1 LILVDDALVARVLA
15 NRHRPDLAAAGIGDG
30 RHGFRFEFP
39 NGLSLDEPHVVRVC
53 READGADLAGS
64 PALLEPAQPSDRLAH
79 QALADVDLAALS
91 DAALARGIELTAEH
105 LDRAAQQL
113 ADRQSGRAARSE
125 HRLLLERWRRRGA
138 SGDMPVAGM
147 PPRRALIIDDRLPQ
161 PRRDAGSA
169 VILSHIRSLQRLG
182 FEVSF
187 AASLDFTADEADRAS
202 LAELGIRWYDAPYY
216 GSVEEVLRRQAGE
229 FDLVYLHRIANAAKY
244 AELARHH
251 FPKARQIYS
260 VADLHHLRVA
270 RQAAAQDRPELS
282 PIANRLRLMEFAA
295 AALAD
300 AVITHSSDEAKLLAT
315 QIGAARVHTVR
326 WSATARPTDIPL
338 AERHGIAFIGGYGH
352 PPNLDAA
359 RWLISEIMPLV
370 RQRDPALE
378 CLLVG
383 GGLPEG
389 VRQRCGDG
397 VVALGQA
404 EDLGEIFDRVRLT
417 VAPLRFGAGIK
428 GKVIDS
434 LAGGVPCVMTP
445 IAAEGLDL
453 PGALEGCIAATAEEI
468 AAAIS
473 RLHNDGKA
481 NAAGRAAGL
490 GYIEE
495 VFSEARLDALMQQVL
510 GPAIRASAKIETAAA
525 RRR

>member
-1 LILVDDALVARVLA
+1 MVGVEVLSSGGVGSGTTVLSGGRLVALGDI
-15 NRHRPDLAAAGIGDG
+15 DLAT
-30 RHGFRFEFP
+30 
-39 NGLSLDEPHVVRVC
+39 
-53 READGADLAGS
+53 
-64 PALLEPAQPSDRLAH
+64 
-79 QALADVDLAALS
+79 LS

-169 VILSHIRSLQRLG
+169 VIFSHIRSLQRLG

-187 AASLDFTADEADRAS
+187 AASLDFAADDADRAS
-202 LAELGIRWYDAPYY
+202 LKDLGIRWHDAPFY
-216 GSVEEVLRRQAGE
+216 GSVEEVMRRQAGE
-229 FDLVYLHRIANAAKY
+229 FDVVYLHRVANAAKY
-244 AELARHH
+244 AELARQH

-260 VADLHHLRVA
+260 VADLQVA
-270 RQAAAQDRPELS
+270 RQAAAEDRPELS

-300 AVITHSSDEAKLLAT
+300 AVITHSSDEAKLLAV
-315 QIGAARVHTVR
+315 QIGAAKVHTVR
-326 WSATARPTDIPL
+326 WSATARPTEVPF

-370 RQRDPALE
+370 RQRDPELE

-397 VVALGQA
+397 VVALGLV

-417 VAPLRFGAGIK
+417 VAPLRFGAGVK

-434 LAGGVPCVMTP
+434 LAAGMPCVMTP
-445 IAAEGLDL
+445 IGAEGLDL
-453 PGALEGCIAATAEEI
+453 PGALEGCAAATAEQI
-468 AAAIS
+468 AAAIL
-473 RLHNDGKA
+473 RLHNDEKA
-481 NAAGRAAGL
+481 NAADRAAGL
-490 GYIEE
+490 GYIEG
-495 VFSEARLDALMQQVL
+495 VFSEARLDASMLTVL
-510 GPAIRASAKIETAAA
+510 GPAGRASGKSETAAA
-525 RRR
+525 R